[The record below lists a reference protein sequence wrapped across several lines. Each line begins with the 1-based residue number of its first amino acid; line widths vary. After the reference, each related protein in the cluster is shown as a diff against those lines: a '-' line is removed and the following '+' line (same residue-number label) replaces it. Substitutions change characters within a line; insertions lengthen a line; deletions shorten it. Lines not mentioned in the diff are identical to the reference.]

1 MARRIIG
8 AAFVSLDGVMQAPG
22 AAEEDRSGGF
32 DLGGWLAPVGD
43 EALGGQIDNLFSGE
57 FDLLLGRRTYEIF
70 AAYWPFMP
78 LDNPISAAFA
88 KVHKYVVASSALS
101 LDWAGSERLADIDAV
116 ARVRAGD
123 GPDLIIQ
130 GSSTLYPQLLAR
142 GLIDR
147 LVLMTAP
154 VVLGTGKRLF
164 GDRTPPVTL
173 RLVEQRSG
181 AKGMRIATYEPAGP
195 VESAAAGPEL
205 VSEPELARRARVA
218 EGTW

>member
-22 AAEEDRSGGF
+22 AIEEDRSGGF
-32 DLGGWLAPVGD
+32 AHGGWLAPVGD
-43 EALGGQIDNLFSGE
+43 EALEAAIGAVFDGS
-57 FDLLLGRRTYEIF
+57 FDLLLGRRTFEIF

-78 LDNPISAAFA
+78 LDNPIAAKFA
-88 KVHKYVVASSALS
+88 AVRKYVVSGSDLALP
-101 LDWAGSERLADIDAV
+101 WEGSERLGTIDAV
-116 ARVRAGD
+116 AAVKAGD
-123 GPDLIIQ
+123 GPDLVIQ

-154 VVLGTGKRLF
+154 VVLGTGKRLL
-164 GDRTPPVTL
+164 GDGTPALTL
-173 RLVEQRSG
+173 KLVDEATGS
-181 AKGMRIATYEPAGP
+181 AGMRIATYEPAGP
-195 VESAAAGPEL
+195 VRTAPAGPEL